1 MFELK
6 PAVWIIAGLIL
17 AALEM
22 VIPGLVIIWFGVA
35 GVVTGILAIFV
46 HNSYIQF
53 GVFIVLSG
61 VMVVFSQRIARKIT
75 HKEPEQ
81 VGSHRMV
88 GVTGIVV
95 QAIAPPDLG
104 RVKVN
109 GDEWRAEAK
118 VAIARGAT
126 VRVLNVEGTHLIV
139 EVCEEGSSK

>member
-1 MFELK
+1 VFELK
-6 PAVWIIAGLIL
+6 PAVWIVAGLVL

-22 VIPGLVIIWFGVA
+22 LVPGLVIIWFGVA
-35 GVVTGILAIFV
+35 AVVTGILAIFV
-46 HNSYIQF
+46 HNQYVQF

-61 VMVVFSQRIARKIT
+61 LMVVFSQRIARKIT

-81 VGSHRMV
+81 VGANRMV
-88 GVTGIVV
+88 GVMGIVV
-95 QAIAPPDLG
+95 QPIAPPELG

-126 VRVLNVEGTHLIV
+126 VRVLNVEGTHLTV
-139 EVCEEGSSK
+139 DVCKEGSEE

>member
-6 PAVWIIAGLIL
+6 PAVWIIAGLVL
-17 AALEM
+17 AVLEM
-22 VIPGLVIIWFGVA
+22 LVPGLVIIWFGVA
-35 GVVTGILAIFV
+35 AVVAGILAIFV
-46 HNSYIQF
+46 HNPYIQF

-81 VGSHRMV
+81 VGANRMV

-95 QAIAPPDLG
+95 QPIAPPELG

-126 VRVLNVEGTHLIV
+126 VRVLCVEGTRLIV
-139 EVCEEGSSK
+139 DICEEGSHE